1 MCSQKEYNTSEKHG
15 ENVELLPG
23 GAPGGANWSEIR
35 ALIARCEDLPEDVR
49 GQLVALGD
57 KCLVGPVELSPARP

>member
-1 MCSQKEYNTSEKHG
+1 MENTG
-15 ENVELLPG
+15 ETSLGCGG

-35 ALIARCEDLPEDVR
+35 GLIVRCGDLPEDVR

-57 KCLVGPVELSPARP
+57 KFVIAKVECEAR